1 MTKNQK
7 ARRVKN
13 RESAKLKSLQRA
25 IKIGVQGAHARVA
38 SVQSNKLKIKYAAL
52 IAKSPRPRVL

>member
-13 RESAKLKSLQRA
+13 RESAKLKSMHRA
-25 IKIGVQGAHARVA
+25 IKTGVQGAHARVA
-38 SVQSNKLKIKYAAL
+38 SVQSHKLRTKYAAL
-52 IAKSPRPRVL
+52 IAQPPRLRVL